1 VALTYEDREI
11 SAMLAHVRSDVG
23 KQGKHGKPASVLQ
36 DCGRFHTASY
46 AKVEILEV
54 IANSV
59 DASLEC

>member
-1 VALTYEDREI
+1 VGLTYEDREI

-23 KQGKHGKPASVLQ
+23 KQGKLGKSASVLQ
-36 DCGRFHTASY
+36 DRGSFHTPSH

-59 DASLEC
+59 DTGSEC